1 MMPIEAID
9 ELVTSATS
17 PDDGDLVRA
26 ALAMARV
33 EYRNLDPRPT
43 LAQLTRLGALATARI
58 ERLGPGVGMQRQV
71 AALNELLFEDE
82 GFTGNTA
89 AYDDPRNSFLNDVVA
104 RRTGIPISL
113 SVVYIEVARRAGVY
127 ISGISFP
134 GHFLVRART
143 NRHDPEEP
151 RDILIDPF
159 NGGAV
164 LGESDCR
171 ELLRSTLGEEAV
183 FDRRMLA
190 PADKPQIITRMLH
203 NLKRLYV
210 SMRSFPQARDIV
222 EMLVALNPAAAIERR
237 DRGLIAYHLGDYP
250 RALRDL
256 ESYLTTLSRPA
267 AGDSGDEPDEDS
279 EHKQIW
285 EHVKM
290 LRRRMAG
297 LN

>member
-1 MMPIEAID
+1 MMPAGAVD
-9 ELVTSATS
+9 QLVTAATS
-17 PDDGDLVRA
+17 ADDGDLVVA
-26 ALAMARV
+26 ALALARV
-33 EYRNLDPRPT
+33 EHRNLDPRPT

-58 ERLGPGVGMQRQV
+58 ERLGAGAGMHRQV
-71 AALNELLFEDE
+71 AALNDLLFEDE
-82 GFTGNTA
+82 GFTGNA
-89 AYDDPRNSFLNDVVA
+89 ASYEDPRNSFINDVVA

-113 SVVYIEVARRAGVY
+113 SVVYMEVARRAGVY

-159 NGGAV
+159 NGGAI
-164 LGESDCR
+164 LDHSDCR
-171 ELLRSTLGEEAV
+171 ELLRSTLGEDAV
-183 FDRRMLA
+183 FDRRMLT
-190 PADKPQIITRMLH
+190 PADKPQIVARMLH

-210 SMRSFPQARDIV
+210 GMRSFPQALDIV
-222 EMLVALNPAAAIERR
+222 DMLVALNPSASIERR

-256 ESYLTTLSRPA
+256 EGYLTTLSRPA
-267 AGDSGDEPDEDS
+267 TAQGHEDEEEDS